1 MSILEEIFAHKKME
15 VATARQRISPE
26 LLAFQANQMTAQVDF
41 KAALQD
47 AARPAPR
54 LIAEIKYKSPSKGV
68 LNRDI
73 NPQTLAS
80 SYAANGAAAI
90 SVLTDEKYFGGSL
103 DILKTV
109 HAQALG
115 VSLLRKDFIFDRYQL
130 LEARVA
136 GASAV
141 LLIVAMLEDL
151 HLAELISES
160 QTLSL
165 TPLVEVHNETELA
178 RALAAN
184 AQVIGINNRNLHDF
198 SINLETSLR
207 LASLCPPEI
216 ILVAESGINTFGDIQ
231 RLAEARIDAILVGE
245 ALVTAQ
251 DVAARVRHL
260 AGVRAA

>member
-1 MSILEEIFAHKKME
+1 MSILEEIFAHKKM
-15 VATARQRISPE
+15 VAAAARQQISPE
-26 LLAFQANQMTAQVDF
+26 QLTLQASQMTAQVDF

-47 AARPAPR
+47 TTRPAPR

-68 LNRDI
+68 LNKDF
-73 NPQTLAS
+73 NPRTLAD

-103 DILKTV
+103 EMLKTV

-115 VSLLRKDFIFDRYQL
+115 VPLLRKDFIFDRYQL

-151 HLAELISES
+151 QLAELISES
-160 QTLSL
+160 ETLSL

-178 RALAAN
+178 RALAAK
-184 AQVIGINNRNLHDF
+184 AEVIGINNRNLHDF

-207 LASLCPPEI
+207 LAKLCPPEI
-216 ILVAESGINTFGDIQ
+216 VLVSESGINTIDDIQ
-231 RLAEARIDAILVGE
+231 RLAEAKIDAILVGE
-245 ALVTAQ
+245 ALVTAL
-251 DVAARVRHL
+251 DVAAKVRHL
-260 AGVRAA
+260 AGVRVA